1 MIVFKNATITDK
13 PWHMFSQYWGNNSNF
28 LDSSQFVKCIQKRNR
43 IIYYKNKNKL
53 LSRESSYFTNK
64 HIKLSDILKG

>member
-13 PWHMFSQYWGNNSNF
+13 PWHMFSQY
-28 LDSSQFVKCIQKRNR
+28 SSQFVKCIQKRNR